1 MKKTIKKICFFIISL
16 VILTLLFPGL
26 KVFGETEITETL
38 GARYYVEENVE
49 TNLLRSGIVHV
60 KDKAMSS
67 TDESGMSAGG
77 SDSSGGTVIANQFY
91 PQSVNVLTV
100 PSQSG
105 VKVVNWTLTNPL
117 GWTLATVR
125 ELAKDFE
132 KNNPGWKVVAAING
146 DFFDIKGIGALP
158 YQTNGVT
165 VSNGEVLRP
174 ITNNATIGFTNNG
187 TENSLVAGKNF
198 QVGQH
203 QLDVFDNN
211 GEIIAS
217 FAINSFN
224 TEPDEGETNLYFTF
238 PYLENGERKEQTQV
252 VPPENSY
259 TVISPIRGLAM
270 SANKFYGKGKINV
283 VGEERTLTLGQFA
296 IVTKNAE
303 LKALLAQNVLI
314 RIQQPVIGDYAEC
327 DNIIGGGVTL
337 VLNGEGYNPTD
348 FNRHPRT
355 MVGRKADGTLV
366 FATVDG
372 RQVAKNMYGMLQEE
386 MAALMLHYGCVEAY
400 NLDGGGST
408 TMIIREGNNF
418 RVVNSPSEDNERR
431 DSNALLI
438 VVPELT
444 LNIAGITDHSLNL
457 SMLTP
462 QKEVV
467 IDNVKVTVN
476 NQTLLM
482 EDNAVEFTNLAPSQ
496 SYEVTYTYDLT
507 YQGLTR
513 TMTGEPFTVRTGKT
527 KPTVNKF
534 TYELID
540 GEYIISW
547 DYSDPDEIV
556 TQAYIKI
563 GTEIEFVREKTGS
576 IAIPKNK
583 VEGKTVN
590 LIFKGDWDSD
600 PSERFEFSYIAEEIK
615 PVKKGCQLGA
625 SFYYLQTVLTVT
637 AVLLIFKRRK

>member
-1 MKKTIKKICFFIISL
+1 M
-16 VILTLLFPGL
+16 
-26 KVFGETEITETL
+26 
-38 GARYYVEENVE
+38 E
-49 TNLLRSGIVHV
+49 TNFLRSGIVHV

-283 VGEERTLTLGQFA
+283 VGEERT
-296 IVTKNAE
+296 
-303 LKALLAQNVLI
+303 
-314 RIQQPVIGDYAEC
+314 
-327 DNIIGGGVTL
+327 
-337 VLNGEGYNPTD
+337 
-348 FNRHPRT
+348 
-355 MVGRKADGTLV
+355 
-366 FATVDG
+366 
-372 RQVAKNMYGMLQEE
+372 
-386 MAALMLHYGCVEAY
+386 
-400 NLDGGGST
+400 
-408 TMIIREGNNF
+408 
-418 RVVNSPSEDNERR
+418 
-431 DSNALLI
+431 
-438 VVPELT
+438 
-444 LNIAGITDHSLNL
+444 
-457 SMLTP
+457 
-462 QKEVV
+462 
-467 IDNVKVTVN
+467 
-476 NQTLLM
+476 
-482 EDNAVEFTNLAPSQ
+482 
-496 SYEVTYTYDLT
+496 
-507 YQGLTR
+507 
-513 TMTGEPFTVRTGKT
+513 
-527 KPTVNKF
+527 
-534 TYELID
+534 
-540 GEYIISW
+540 
-547 DYSDPDEIV
+547 
-556 TQAYIKI
+556 
-563 GTEIEFVREKTGS
+563 
-576 IAIPKNK
+576 
-583 VEGKTVN
+583 
-590 LIFKGDWDSD
+590 
-600 PSERFEFSYIAEEIK
+600 
-615 PVKKGCQLGA
+615 
-625 SFYYLQTVLTVT
+625 
-637 AVLLIFKRRK
+637 